1 MVNLNF
7 ENEAQYIS
15 LLKNGNKAAF
25 EVLYD
30 HYSNLLYS
38 KILFMT
44 KIPDV
49 ADDLVQEIFLKTWE
63 KRASINEELSFKAWL
78 YKISENAVYDYYRK
92 LAVDSRMQKHFLQTY
107 VELYNQTEDYILNKE
122 RASLLEKALSQLP
135 EQRKLIFKLCKI
147 EGKSYQEVAAL
158 LNISASTVS
167 NQLVKGTKNIK
178 NYVFFH
184 SKEFLLFMVAIYL
197 RR

>member
-7 ENEAQYIS
+7 ENEAHYIS